1 MTLKLFILGLP
12 GSGKSEVARN
22 IDSYIRKKRIRG
34 TRKRWFT
41 RRFSDYSILN
51 AMANDINERE
61 YFQPAD
67 AGGFDVID
75 NIAFDLGLK
84 RLELVITNYIS
95 SKKKKKA
102 EIIIIE
108 FARNDY
114 QRAFS
119 QFNKSFLRD
128 ASIIYLGADVK
139 ICKQR
144 VNERASKQIYPD
156 DDYPVSDY
164 IFEHYYHS
172 DDGEYLA
179 DFLEQD
185 FGIAR
190 QRVLFI
196 DNNHSL
202 QEAIERIMPFIVT
215 IFDFVSS
222 REDSIL
228 LAHSPL
234 DSM

>member
-1 MTLKLFILGLP
+1 MIAKVFIIGLP
-12 GSGKSEVARN
+12 GSGKSALVRYIEP
-22 IDSYIRKKRIRG
+22 YIRKKRIRG

-41 RRFSDYSILN
+41 KRFNDYSILN
-51 AMANDINERE
+51 AMANDVNEKE
-61 YFQPAD
+61 YFQPAET
-67 AGGFDVID
+67 GGFDVID
-75 NIAFDLGLK
+75 EVAFDIALE

-95 SKKKKKA
+95 SKKKNKA

-144 VNERASKQIYPD
+144 VNERASEQKYPD

-164 IFEHYYHS
+164 IFENYYHS

-190 QRVLFI
+190 QRVLLI

-202 QEAIERIMPFIVT
+202 QEAIERFMPFIVT

-228 LAHSPL
+228 FARSPL